1 MWVQQPGQE
10 GFVSRV
16 SQRAVVV
23 VVFGLQDGLGVSHLG
38 RVEVEVNF
46 PFCPSSPSVLR
57 KLLWVD
63 LNWCNLQ
70 NFL

>member
-16 SQRAVVV
+16 SQRAV

-46 PFCPSSPSVLR
+46 PFCPSSLSVLR

-63 LNWCNLQ
+63 LN
-70 NFL
+70 